1 MNGAFWRNLGITV
14 ILAGLAAYAGA
25 RLGEQPLPIKAAPTA
40 SAHGPVGMRDSVY
53 QMVHQDIQ
61 LSDDQKH
68 RIDDIE
74 ARYAHRRNELRAK
87 IASANA
93 ELGEALANEMALGTA
108 ASRALEHQ
116 EQDMGDLQR
125 ETILYVLEVRA
136 VLTPKQ
142 QQVLDQK
149 VFESLSASPLN

>member
-1 MNGAFWRNLGITV
+1 VNGAFWRNLVITLV
-14 ILAGLAAYAGA
+14 LAGGAAYAGA
-25 RLGEQPLPIKAAPTA
+25 RLGAQPPAPGKSAVAAQ
-40 SAHGPVGMRDSVY
+40 GPVGMRDSVY
-53 QMVHQDIQ
+53 QMVHQDMQ
-61 LSDDQKH
+61 LTEDQKH
-68 RIDDIE
+68 KIDDIE

-125 ETILYVLEVRA
+125 ETILYVLEVRS
-136 VLTPKQ
+136 VLAPKQ
-142 QQVLDQK
+142 QQELDQK
-149 VFESLSASPLN
+149 VFESLSAKPF

>member
-1 MNGAFWRNLGITV
+1 VNGAFWRNLAITV
-14 ILAGLAAYAGA
+14 VLAGLAAFAGA
-25 RLGEQPLPIKAAPTA
+25 RLGEQQHPVKQAEAPRAPL
-40 SAHGPVGMRDSVY
+40 GMRDSVY
-53 QMVHQDIQ
+53 QMVHQDMQ
-61 LSDDQKH
+61 LSEDQKR

-87 IASANA
+87 IGAANA

-108 ASRALEHQ
+108 ATRALEHQ

-125 ETILYVLEVRA
+125 ETILYVLEVRS

-142 QQVLDQK
+142 QQALDQK
-149 VFESLSASPLN
+149 VFESLTAPAL

>member
-1 MNGAFWRNLGITV
+1 VNGAFWRNLGITV
-14 ILAGLAAYAGA
+14 VLAGLAAFAGA
-25 RLGEQPLPIKAAPTA
+25 RLGEQQHPARPAEAPPAPL
-40 SAHGPVGMRDSVY
+40 GMRDSVY
-53 QMVHQDIQ
+53 QMVHQDMQ
-61 LSDDQKH
+61 LSDDQKR

-87 IASANA
+87 IGAANA

-108 ASRALEHQ
+108 ATRALEHQ

-142 QQVLDQK
+142 QQALDQK
-149 VFESLSASPLN
+149 VFESLTAPAL

>member
-1 MNGAFWRNLGITV
+1 MNGAFWRNLAITV
-14 ILAGLAAYAGA
+14 VLAGLAAFAGA
-25 RLGEQPLPIKAAPTA
+25 RLGEQRLPVKAAEAPR
-40 SAHGPVGMRDSVY
+40 PVGMRDSVY

-61 LSDDQKH
+61 LSDDQK
-68 RIDDIE
+68 RKIDAIE
-74 ARYAHRRNELRAK
+74 ERYAHRRNELRAK
-87 IASANA
+87 IGSANA

-116 EQDMGDLQR
+116 QQDMGDLQR

-142 QQVLDQK
+142 QQALDQK
-149 VFESLSASPLN
+149 VFELSLIHI